1 MLGLMSEEEFDFWS
15 VVVEQ
20 LRCEIHTCNMD
31 LHLID
36 RDLNDQLDPPTPS
49 MRLANTTVK
58 EFLLC
63 KRLFAVRMIK
73 DIREVLVEPPSLE
86 SRIVGYTLPFLSFS
100 YF

>member
-1 MLGLMSEEEFDFWS
+1 MLSLMTEEEFDFWS

-31 LHLID
+31 LHLIE

-49 MRLANTTVK
+49 VRLANTMVK
-58 EFLLC
+58 EYLLD
-63 KRLFAVRMIK
+63 KRQTSVRMIL
-73 DIREVLVEPPSLE
+73 DLREVLVNPPSLE
-86 SRIVGYTLPFLSFS
+86 SRVVGYATSFLSYS

>member
-31 LHLID
+31 LHLIE

-49 MRLANTTVK
+49 VRLANTLVK
-58 EFLLC
+58 EYLLD
-63 KRLFAVRMIK
+63 KRLTAVRMIL
-73 DIREVLVEPPSLE
+73 DLREVLVSPPSLE
-86 SRIVGYTLPFLSFS
+86 TLVVSYALPFLSFS
-100 YF
+100 YI

>member
-1 MLGLMSEEEFDFWS
+1 MLKLMSEEEFDFWS

-31 LHLID
+31 LHLIEQ
-36 RDLNDQLDPPTPS
+36 DLNDQLDPPTAAA
-49 MRLANTTVK
+49 RLANTTVK

-63 KRLFAVRMIK
+63 KRLFAVRMIL
-73 DIREVLVEPPSLE
+73 DLREVLVNPPSLE
-86 SRIVGYTLPFLSFS
+86 TRVVGYVAPFLSFS

>member
-1 MLGLMSEEEFDFWS
+1 MLNRMTEEEFDFWS

-36 RDLNDQLDPPTPS
+36 LDLNDQLDPPSPWS
-49 MRLANTTVK
+49 YQVGIDLKEFILDKRLA
-58 EFLLC
+58 
-63 KRLFAVRMIK
+63 AVRMIL
-73 DIREVLVEPPSLE
+73 DLREVLVNPPSLE
-86 SRIVGYTLPFLSFS
+86 SRVVGYVTPFLSYS

>member
-1 MLGLMSEEEFDFWS
+1 MLSLMTEEEFDFWS

-31 LHLID
+31 LHLIE

-49 MRLANTTVK
+49 VRLANTMVK
-58 EFLLC
+58 EYLLD
-63 KRLFAVRMIK
+63 KRQTSVRMIL
-73 DIREVLVEPPSLE
+73 DLREVLVNPPSLE
-86 SRIVGYTLPFLSFS
+86 SRVVGYATPFLSYS